1 MKAFVEDFRSSNI
14 MGFSQVSYICPS
26 SAIIAS
32 NGINDAAADD
42 ASVLSQTAP
51 SKKKEITTGINSDA
65 KTSPQ
70 NALKLLKYKKDAH
83 PKIGWKNE
91 EKLQLLKEER
101 KAEKARMDLIYEQ
114 YPELKRDKKRKP
126 YKVSKISLVLYCR
139 EHTLLIHFT
148 AQKPKCQPPPRDE
161 YERKYEKLHYD
172 GLWRARLLEDDKT
185 FLDIMFNKC
194 FGIGW
199 SKIYSQY
206 EREEGRRFMP
216 IGSGHFFNG
225 CYELEKDDFYYERAL
240 FDKATNTVLL
250 VKLPLLMVDW
260 PDWANFDRW
269 YSSLYIHE
277 VFLKHQVE
285 DEGTS
290 TSSTSCR
297 ARNLE
302 SSNSPIPAE
311 HRNVGTRTSPSC
323 KTGDLSSSS
332 SFSMS
337 DDMSDD
343 SSDDKHQSSS
353 SQSSEDEESESEE
366 EEANPD
372 SERDSDGDIESES
385 SKWFD
390 RDSYVTPRKLVI
402 HASDS
407 EDDTSRQHGRRR
419 RILLDDDE
427 EEEDN

>member
-1 MKAFVEDFRSSNI
+1 
-14 MGFSQVSYICPS
+14 MG
-26 SAIIAS
+26 
-32 NGINDAAADD
+32 
-42 ASVLSQTAP
+42 
-51 SKKKEITTGINSDA
+51 
-65 KTSPQ
+65 
-70 NALKLLKYKKDAH
+70 
-83 PKIGWKNE
+83 
-91 EKLQLLKEER
+91 
-101 KAEKARMDLIYEQ
+101 
-114 YPELKRDKKRKP
+114 
-126 YKVSKISLVLYCR
+126 
-139 EHTLLIHFT
+139 
-148 AQKPKCQPPPRDE
+148 
-161 YERKYEKLHYD
+161 
-172 GLWRARLLEDDKT
+172 
-185 FLDIMFNKC
+185 
-194 FGIGW
+194 
-199 SKIYSQY
+199 
-206 EREEGRRFMP
+206 
-216 IGSGHFFNG
+216 
-225 CYELEKDDFYYERAL
+225 
-240 FDKATNTVLL
+240 
-250 VKLPLLMVDW
+250 
-260 PDWANFDRW
+260 
-269 YSSLYIHE
+269 YIHE

-290 TSSTSCR
+290 TLGSVVSTSCR

-337 DDMSDD
+337 DD

-353 SQSSEDEESESEE
+353 SQSSEDEESESEEE

-407 EDDTSRQHGRRR
+407 EDDSRPHGRRR